1 MVVVPDEQAHTD
13 ESEQELEG
21 YDENVYH
28 IYLFSENSMKRG
40 SVVSRQAAP

>member
-1 MVVVPDEQAHTD
+1 MVIVSDEQADAD
-13 ESEQELEG
+13 EGQHELEN
-21 YDENVYH
+21 YNTTVYH